1 MMSTTVAVTG
11 ANGLVGSNLIRL
23 LLSKG
28 YTVKALVHHH
38 SNALKGLNVEIIK
51 GDILDKEVLTRLF
64 TNTDIV
70 FHAAAII
77 SIGEYSYQTVYK
89 ANVEG
94 TQTVF
99 LTAKKLGVK
108 TFVHFSSIHALRP
121 PEAGMPC
128 TENCRLAVD
137 SMYSYE
143 KTKALAQEW
152 LQQQKGNGMKI
163 VILNPTAIVGPH
175 DYKPSFMGELLG
187 NVLRKKLPAIVN
199 GGYNWVDVRDVA
211 DAALNAAEKGIDG
224 DNYLVSGYWLS
235 LPDLIGLMEKI
246 IGSKLKPPV
255 IPFWLARVGVPFLK
269 LWSKITGSRPL
280 YTRESLQILRNSS
293 KNIVPEKARKVLG
306 YTARPTEQTLRDT
319 LEWMHDINF

>member
-1 MMSTTVAVTG
+1 MNMTVSVTG

-23 LLSKG
+23 LLTKG
-28 YTVKALVHHH
+28 YKVKALVHQHAK
-38 SNALKGLNVEIIK
+38 ALEGLTVEIFK
-51 GDILDKEVLTRLF
+51 GDMLDKAVLTRLF
-64 TNTDIV
+64 TDTDVV

-77 SIGEYSYQTVYK
+77 SIGEYSYQTVYR

-99 LTAKKLGVK
+99 STAKKLGVK
-108 TFVHFSSIHALRP
+108 TFVHFSSIHALSP
-121 PEAGMPC
+121 PATGMPC
-128 TENCRLAVD
+128 TEDCSLATD
-137 SMYSYE
+137 SRYSYE
-143 KTKALAQEW
+143 KTKALAQAW

-175 DYKPSFMGELLG
+175 DYKPSFIGELLG

-211 DAALNAAEKGIDG
+211 EAALLAAEKGVDG
-224 DNYLVSGYWLS
+224 DHYLVSGYWLS
-235 LPDLIGLMEKI
+235 LPELIGLMEKI
-246 IGSKLKPPV
+246 TGLNVMPPV

-280 YTRESLQILRNSS
+280 YTRESLQILQNSS
-293 KNIVPEKARKVLG
+293 KNIVPEKARAVLG

-319 LEWMHDINF
+319 LEWMRENSF